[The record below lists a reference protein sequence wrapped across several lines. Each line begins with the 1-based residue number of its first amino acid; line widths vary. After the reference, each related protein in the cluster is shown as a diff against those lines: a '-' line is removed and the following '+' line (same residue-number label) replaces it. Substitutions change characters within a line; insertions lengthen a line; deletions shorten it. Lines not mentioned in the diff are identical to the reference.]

1 MAVMQVP
8 GQACKVAS
16 CGLRQPPRL
25 SALRAAGPVVHRGC
39 IHSRHAPRSGKGRSL
54 TVTKAAQSDAAAV
67 QTNSATSTED
77 SAVPI
82 VSENAAAEVP
92 HSEVATQDHLA
103 AAHQKSQ
110 AGRTDPT
117 GASAGSERRQPSQ
130 GQAPPSGRSGL
141 PGRSAGRSARRP
153 RTVRKEQLV
162 QGAEF
167 EGTVVSVLAYGAFVD
182 IGSVTD
188 GLVHVSQMTDAFVSD
203 PSTIVKNGQVVNVRV
218 STWDENASR
227 LSLTMRLTTD
237 GEASG
242 DSGGAG
248 LSDDGQARRNPRQGK
263 VATSGTGRK
272 VRKGNSEPIPVS
284 VGDVLKDVKVQ
295 SMLGWGAFIDVGN
308 GHRGLLHVD
317 EMKWPE
323 GAMAPSAYDCV
334 KEDQSVEVRVL
345 KIAGGKI
352 QLTMKTE
359 EERKQESDL
368 SQSGV
373 GAASTRKART
383 QLEAALAK
391 VGFKHTPKPE
401 TEAESDGKADSTPSD
416 NGPVAA
422 EASANSENQAN
433 VQVETNEEKG
443 ALDRQI
449 NPKGSPTPMEL
460 PPEAQ
465 KAADESGVDEAA
477 MEGDDSAG
485 GTADQSNA
493 AEVTV
498 PKNDKGAP
506 SPAAPEISGGAGS
519 KEGADAGTDTVSASA
534 ADLDEGVQDEALKR
548 QTNPKGSPTPM
559 ELPPEAEKAAQD
571 APEAALEG
579 ADDKVGTA
587 DKSNTVEV
595 TAPSDSPS
603 AKPEE
608 VAEGEESPVV
618 KASANGS
625 PPSKESNLPSDAP
638 PEVGE
643 GENPDAVGQEM
654 GTLDESDTVE
664 VTGPPESD
672 SASPAEVAEGE
683 ESPAAA
689 QASSSQSAEA
699 LSGAGSASEL
709 PGMHS
714 QVSQAAPAKH
724 VSQDSSEAERTAPP
738 AATEAASTSAPPAGG
753 GGGSVSALSVKQLR
767 QETGAGMMDCKRALT
782 EANGDI
788 HLATE
793 ALRKKGLAAA
803 DKKAG
808 RVAAEGLLAQYI
820 HAGSRLGV
828 LVEVNC
834 ETDFVARGD
843 VFKELANDMAMQVA
857 ACSQVSVVDSSQ
869 VPSDVVDK
877 ERNVQ
882 MGKEDILKK
891 PEAIRGKIVDGRIQK
906 FLSEQALLDQAFIK
920 DTSKTVATVIK
931 EATATVGEKVSIR
944 RFERFQLGE
953 GITKKE
959 SDLAADVE
967 EQQQALQAKAAQKKE
982 AAPEAAAEPQQSQ
995 QPAVKV
1001 DAKLVKQLRESSG
1014 AGMMD
1019 CKKALA
1025 NNDNNLEKATEFLRK
1040 KGLASADKKAGRV
1053 ASEGAIG
1060 SYVHAGSKLGVLIEV
1075 NCETDFVARGAKFKE
1090 LVQDMAMQAAAS
1102 PSAIVVALQDVPE
1115 AEIEKERAIEMGKED
1130 IQSKPEA
1137 IRPKIVEGRL
1147 NKIRS
1152 QKALLEQPFIKDT
1165 GNSVAEHIKAAVANL
1180 GENIQIRRF
1189 VRYNLG
1195 EGIEKKSQDFAAEV
1209 AAQTGK

>member
-1 MAVMQVP
+1 MVAMQVP

-25 SALRAAGPVVHRGC
+25 YALRAAGPVVHRGC
-39 IHSRHAPRSGKGRSL
+39 IHFRHASRSGKGRSL
-54 TVTKAAQSDAAAV
+54 TVTTAAQSEAATV
-67 QTNSATSTED
+67 QTNSATSTDD
-77 SAVPI
+77 SAVPV
-82 VSENAAAEVP
+82 VSENASAEIP
-92 HSEVATQDHLA
+92 HSEVATQDHLE

-117 GASAGSERRQPSQ
+117 GASAGSEPRQASQ
-130 GQAPPSGRSGL
+130 GQAPPTGRSGL

-188 GLVHVSQMTDAFVSD
+188 GLVHVSQMTDSFVSD

-218 STWDENASR
+218 SSWDENASR

-237 GEASG
+237 GGANA
-242 DSGGAG
+242 DSNGTG
-248 LSDDGQARRNPRQGK
+248 LTDDGQARRNPRQGK
-263 VATSGTGRK
+263 V
-272 VRKGNSEPIPVS
+272 RKGSSQPIPVS

-317 EMKWPE
+317 EMRWPE

-334 KEDQSVEVRVL
+334 KEEQSVEVRVL

-368 SQSGV
+368 SESGV
-373 GAASTRKART
+373 GADTTRKART
-383 QLEAALAK
+383 SLEAALAK

-401 TEAESDGKADSTPSD
+401 AEAESDGKPDSIPSA
-416 NGPVAA
+416 NGVVAA
-422 EASANSENQAN
+422 EASANSENQAT
-433 VQVETNEEKG
+433 VQTETNEEKA

-477 MEGDDSAG
+477 MEGDDSSG

-493 AEVTV
+493 VEVTV
-498 PKNDKGAP
+498 PQNDKSTP
-506 SPAAPEISGGAGS
+506 SPAAPEVAEGAGS

-534 ADLDEGVQDEALKR
+534 ADLDEGVQDDALQR

-559 ELPPEAEKAAQD
+559 ELPPEAEKAAKD
-571 APEAALEG
+571 AQETALEG
-579 ADDKVGTA
+579 TDDKVGTA

-595 TAPSDSPS
+595 TAPSDTPS

-608 VAEGEESPVV
+608 VAEGEEPPAV

-625 PPSKESNLPSDAP
+625 PPSKESDLPSDPP

-643 GENPDAVGQEM
+643 GENPDAVGQEA

-672 SASPAEVAEGE
+672 SAPPAEVAEGE

-699 LSGAGSASEL
+699 LSGAGPAS
-709 PGMHS
+709 
-714 QVSQAAPAKH
+714 
-724 VSQDSSEAERTAPP
+724 
-738 AATEAASTSAPPAGG
+738 G

-857 ACSQVSVVDSSQ
+857 ACSQVTVVDSSQ
-869 VPSDVVDK
+869 VPTDVVDK

-967 EQQQALQAKAAQKKE
+967 QQQQALQNKAAQKKE

-995 QPAVKV
+995 EPAVKV